1 MKNAFLSDNSLI
13 FPKRKVENWKQSDLS
28 SFHGYIMEIP
38 MPTMKI
44 LQPYFLTLRKEK
56 NSKKFGK
63 YGLYVRQAIYVINAI
78 ILDAF
83 SLVLNCKLALKW

>member
-1 MKNAFLSDNSLI
+1 ML
-13 FPKRKVENWKQSDLS
+13 
-28 SFHGYIMEIP
+28 
-38 MPTMKI
+38 TMKI

-63 YGLYVRQAIYVINAI
+63 YGLYVRQAIYIINAI

-83 SLVLNCKLALKW
+83 SLVLNCKLALKSFIWCFSFNSRFWLNGKKKMAQVHFR

>member
-1 MKNAFLSDNSLI
+1 ML
-13 FPKRKVENWKQSDLS
+13 
-28 SFHGYIMEIP
+28 
-38 MPTMKI
+38 TMKI

-63 YGLYVRQAIYVINAI
+63 YGWYVRQAIYIINAI

-83 SLVLNCKLALKW
+83 SLVLNCKFTLK

>member
-1 MKNAFLSDNSLI
+1 M
-13 FPKRKVENWKQSDLS
+13 V
-28 SFHGYIMEIP
+28 
-38 MPTMKI
+38 TMKI

-83 SLVLNCKLALKW
+83 SLVLNCKLALK